1 MALPVGFETQ
11 VKECSL
17 LVATDGLWKYLDRTR
32 IAKAAA
38 LRPLETA
45 SETLVA
51 GVRMKSGALQDDVA
65 IAIIESK

>member
-1 MALPVGFETQ
+1 VFA
-11 VKECSL
+11 
-17 LVATDGLWKYLDRTR
+17 R

-38 LRPLETA
+38 LRPLEAA

-65 IAIIESK
+65 IAIIESNQDTGT

>member
-1 MALPVGFETQ
+1 M
-11 VKECSL
+11 
-17 LVATDGLWKYLDRTR
+17 
-32 IAKAAA
+32 
-38 LRPLETA
+38 A